1 MRYKAGDVVKIDKTR
16 FVIERVTK
24 KGYILFPHIGFFVKD
39 CRINKKIKVKKSYEL
54 GDKFKCLCDFSSGT
68 SVVKKDKHY
77 ICTQKFSDGT
87 YMLTRIKNKEEKLR
101 VNTNQIHAYFRH
113 YFGGWE

>member
-24 KGYILFPHIGFFVKD
+24 KGYILFPHTGFF
-39 CRINKKIKVKKSYEL
+39 
-54 GDKFKCLCDFSSGT
+54 DKFKCLCDFSSGT
-68 SVVKKDKHY
+68 SVAKKDRHY

-87 YMLTRIKNKEEKLR
+87 YMLTRIKNKEKKIR
-101 VNTNQIHAYFRH
+101 VNINQIHAYFSH
-113 YFGGWE
+113 YYGGWE

>member
-24 KGYILFPHIGFFVKD
+24 KGYILFPHIGFSVKD
-39 CRINKKIKVKKSYEL
+39 CKINEKIKVKKSYEL
-54 GDKFKCLCDFSSGT
+54 GDKFKCLCDFSSGA
-68 SVVKKDKHY
+68 SVAKKDRHY

-87 YMLTRIKNKEEKLR
+87 YMLTRIKNKEKKLR
-101 VNTNQIHAYFRH
+101 VNINQIHAYFSH
-113 YFGGWE
+113 YYGGWE

>member
-54 GDKFKCLCDFSSGT
+54 GDKFKDFCGEKRQT
-68 SVVKKDKHY
+68 LYLYTEIFRWHIY
-77 ICTQKFSDGT
+77 A
-87 YMLTRIKNKEEKLR
+87 YKNKK
-101 VNTNQIHAYFRH
+101 
-113 YFGGWE
+113 

>member
-1 MRYKAGDVVKIDKTR
+1 MKYKAGDVVKIDKTR

-39 CRINKKIKVKKSYEL
+39 CQINKKIKVKKSYEL

-68 SVVKKDKHY
+68 SVAKKDKHY

-87 YMLTRIKNKEEKLR
+87 YMLQE
-101 VNTNQIHAYFRH
+101 
-113 YFGGWE
+113 

>member
-39 CRINKKIKVKKSYEL
+39 CKINKKIKVKKFYEL

-68 SVVKKDKHY
+68 SVAKKTDIIFVHRNFQMAH
-77 ICTQKFSDGT
+77 ICLQ
-87 YMLTRIKNKEEKLR
+87 E
-101 VNTNQIHAYFRH
+101 
-113 YFGGWE
+113 

>member
-24 KGYILFPHIGFFVKD
+24 KGYILFPHTGFFVKD
-39 CRINKKIKVKKSYEL
+39 CKINKKIKVKKFYEL
-54 GDKFKCLCDFSSGT
+54 GDRFKCLCDCGSGT
-68 SVVKKDKHY
+68 FVAKKDRHY

-87 YMLTRIKNKEEKLR
+87 YMLTRIKNKEKKIR
-101 VNTNQIHAYFRH
+101 VNINQIHAYFSH
-113 YFGGWE
+113 YYGGWE

>member
-39 CRINKKIKVKKSYEL
+39 CQINKKIKVKKSYEL

-68 SVVKKDKHY
+68 SVAKKRQTLYLYTEIFRWHIY
-77 ICTQKFSDGT
+77 A
-87 YMLTRIKNKEEKLR
+87 YKNKK
-101 VNTNQIHAYFRH
+101 
-113 YFGGWE
+113 